1 MTAAAVA
8 EVPATTTAPADPDA
22 VQHWVVPLLVLIV
35 GMFMTVLDTS
45 IVNVAVPTIQT
56 EFGGSSTD
64 IAWISTAYSLVLGVV
79 VPTTAWL
86 GDRVGLARLYM
97 IGLAGFAIAS
107 ALCGLSWSLP
117 SLIGFR
123 VLQAIPG
130 ALLPAI
136 TMTMVYRIVP
146 KDKMGAAMGM
156 YGIGVIVAPALGPT
170 LGGFLVEYVNWRV
183 IFYINVPIAVVGVTL
198 ALMFLPPFRRYPT
211 FRFDVLGFLTAAGGL
226 VCLLLATSEGGSWG
240 WTSYQTLGLF
250 LASAVLLALF
260 VVVELEIEHP
270 LLNLAVFRTWPFT
283 NSLLIIAV
291 QTVGMYSTLFYIPV
305 FVQSAMGLP
314 ALQSGLLVL
323 PQALVMAAVAP
334 ISGRLYD
341 RIGPRWLVFFGLLI
355 AAFAMHL
362 MTGIN
367 LNTSKGEIIAWT
379 CLRSLGMGMG
389 MMSVTATGIGALDAR
404 LTNSG
409 TALNNVAQR
418 VSAALGLAALSAFLS
433 GQEAQLS
440 ADRGGLLTATDPRIA
455 RSGMVALYQFS
466 KSVTLEEFATALSN
480 TFAITTWVTVLAA
493 LLALGLRSGPS
504 NAPHKRPEPGE

>member
-1 MTAAAVA
+1 VTATAVANGPAAATV
-8 EVPATTTAPADPDA
+8 PADPEA

-56 EFGGSSTD
+56 EFGGSSSD

-86 GDRVGLARLYM
+86 GDRVGLARLYVF
-97 IGLAGFAIAS
+97 GLAGFAIAS

-170 LGGFLVEYVNWRV
+170 LGGYLVEYVNWRI
-183 IFYINVPIAVVGVTL
+183 IFYINVPIAVVGVVL
-198 ALMFLPPFRRYPT
+198 ALMFLPPFKPHPAYK
-211 FRFDVLGFLTAAGGL
+211 FDVLGFLTAAGGL
-226 VCLLLATSEGGSWG
+226 VSLLLATSEGESWG
-240 WTSYQTLGLF
+240 WTSYRIVGLF
-250 LASAVLLALF
+250 VASAVLLALF
-260 VVVELEIEHP
+260 VVIELEIEHP
-270 LLNLAVFRTWPFT
+270 LLNLSVFRTWPYT
-283 NSLLIIAV
+283 NSLLIIGV

-341 RIGPRWLVFFGLLI
+341 RFGPRWLVFSGLLI

-362 MTGIN
+362 MTGLN
-367 LNTSKGEIIAWT
+367 LNTTKGEIIAWT
-379 CLRSLGMGMG
+379 CLRSFGMGLG
-389 MMSVTATGIGALDAR
+389 MMSVTASGIGSLDAR

-409 TALNNVAQR
+409 TALNNVTQR
-418 VSAALGLAALSAFLS
+418 VSAALGLAALSAFLV
-433 GQEAQLS
+433 GQEAQLGS
-440 ADRGGLLTATDPRIA
+440 DRGGLLAASDPRIA
-455 RSGMVALYQFS
+455 RAGVVTLYQFS
-466 KSVTLEEFATALSN
+466 KSVSLEEFATALSN

-493 LLALGLRSGPS
+493 LLALGLQSGPP
-504 NAPHKRPEPGE
+504 NASPKKLERSK

>member
-1 MTAAAVA
+1 VTAAAVA
-8 EVPATTTAPADPDA
+8 ETPATTTATADPDGLE
-22 VQHWVVPLLVLIV
+22 HWVVPLLVLIV

-56 EFGGSSTD
+56 EFGGSATD

-170 LGGFLVEYVNWRV
+170 LGGYLVEFVNWRV

-198 ALMFLPPFRRYPT
+198 ALMFLPPFPRYPT

-226 VCLLLATSEGGSWG
+226 VCLLLATSEGGAWG
-240 WTSYQTLGLF
+240 WTSYPILGLF

-260 VVVELEIEHP
+260 VVVELELEHP

-367 LNTSKGEIIAWT
+367 LNTTKGEIIAWT

-409 TALNNVAQR
+409 TALNNVSQR

-440 ADRGGLLTATDPRIA
+440 ADRGGLLAATDPRIA
-455 RSGMVALYQFS
+455 RSGLVALYQFS

-504 NAPHKRPEPGE
+504 NAPRQRPDPGE